1 MFRILISFV
10 LTVFLFI
17 GIIGTANYMFSSVKT
32 NDQFVIAQ
40 ISEKIDSRLSIKEIE
55 FITASDNLKFTKEN
69 ALR

>member
-1 MFRILISFV
+1 MFKILISFV

-40 ISEKIDSRLSIKEIE
+40 ISEKVDSRLSIKEIE

>member
-10 LTVFLFI
+10 LTLFLFI
-17 GIIGTANYMFSSVKT
+17 GIIGTARYMLSSVKA

-40 ISEKIDSRLSIKEIE
+40 ISEKVDSRLSIKEIE

>member
-40 ISEKIDSRLSIKEIE
+40 ISEKVDSRLSIKEIE

>member
-10 LTVFLFI
+10 LTLFLFI
-17 GIIGTANYMFSSVKT
+17 GIIGTARYMFSSVEA

>member
-1 MFRILISFV
+1 MFRTLISFV

-17 GIIGTANYMFSSVKT
+17 GIIGTANYMFSSVKP

-40 ISEKIDSRLSIKEIE
+40 ISEKVDSRLSIKEIE

>member
-55 FITASDNLKFTKEN
+55 FITASDNLNFTKEN

>member
-1 MFRILISFV
+1 
-10 LTVFLFI
+10 
-17 GIIGTANYMFSSVKT
+17 MFSSVKT

-40 ISEKIDSRLSIKEIE
+40 ISEKVDSRLSIKEIE